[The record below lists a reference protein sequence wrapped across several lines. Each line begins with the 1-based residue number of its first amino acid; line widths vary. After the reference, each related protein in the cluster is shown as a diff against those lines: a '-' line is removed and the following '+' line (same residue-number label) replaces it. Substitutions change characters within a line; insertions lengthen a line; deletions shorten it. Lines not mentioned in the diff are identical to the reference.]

1 MIIDKKTQLIVDKTW
16 SNFNDEQQNPN
27 QEHNSNQQPS
37 EAQQPS
43 HDQQQ
48 DSGQQPYPYQ
58 QPHAEPP
65 ALQPVTL

>member
-1 MIIDKKTQLIVDKTW
+1 MIINKKTQLIVDKTS
-16 SNFNDEQQNPN
+16 SNSIDPQQNPN

-37 EAQQPS
+37 DGQQPS